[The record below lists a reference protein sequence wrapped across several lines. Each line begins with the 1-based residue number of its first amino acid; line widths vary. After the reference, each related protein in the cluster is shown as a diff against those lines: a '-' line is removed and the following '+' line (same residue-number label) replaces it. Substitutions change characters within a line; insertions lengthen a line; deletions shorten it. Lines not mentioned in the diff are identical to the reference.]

1 MNVYLVIV
9 QDTIIQSREY
19 AVIAKD
25 EASARDMVAQGKFL
39 TESEATTMD
48 TLKTAVISTEKV
60 GQA

>member
-1 MNVYLVIV
+1 MVV

-25 EASARDMVAQGKFL
+25 ETAARELVAKGMFL

-48 TLKTAVISTEKV
+48 TVQSTIISTEKV
-60 GQA
+60 HPIS